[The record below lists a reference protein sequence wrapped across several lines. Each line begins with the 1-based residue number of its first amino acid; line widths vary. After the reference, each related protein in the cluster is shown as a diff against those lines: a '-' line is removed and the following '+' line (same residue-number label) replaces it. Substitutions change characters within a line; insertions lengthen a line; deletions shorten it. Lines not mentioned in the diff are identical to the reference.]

1 MEIQQFSATTNV
13 SVLFLYHQNK
23 VLFLQTAKPKEV
35 IGGTWGV
42 PGGKHEQMETPTDA
56 AIRELYEETGIHI
69 KHEAIKFLGFYY
81 ARVLGKESLDV
92 RLSVYRSD
100 IASNKPLKIKLN
112 SLEHK
117 AYKWVALDQV
127 NTLDLIAGEEDIIR
141 HFWKQLI

>member
-1 MEIQQFSATTNV
+1 
-13 SVLFLYHQNK
+13 
-23 VLFLQTAKPKEV
+23 
-35 IGGTWGV
+35 
-42 PGGKHEQMETPTDA
+42 METPSGAT
-56 AIRELYEETGIHI
+56 IRELHEETGIHI

-127 NTLDLIAGEEDIIR
+127 NTLDLIAGGKR
-141 HFWKQLI
+141 HY